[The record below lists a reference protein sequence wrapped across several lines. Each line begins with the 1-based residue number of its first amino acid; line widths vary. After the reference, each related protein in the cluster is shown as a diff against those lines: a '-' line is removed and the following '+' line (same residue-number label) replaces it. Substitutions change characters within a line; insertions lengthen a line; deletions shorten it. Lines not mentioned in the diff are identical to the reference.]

1 VSSIYTKYSYDAEKK
16 LDTDVGMLYNLPA
29 MTPPLEKEEPARI
42 LVIDDEPV
50 IRDLLFD
57 VLSRKGYRVDTA
69 EDGAVG
75 LKKAEAK
82 KYTVVFTD
90 IRMPG
95 MNGVEVYKRLKTIS
109 PESRVIV
116 LTGYGLEEMIQEAL
130 ALGAFADVK
139 KPFDL
144 ELIYGLVQRA
154 VTSREAEPERDI
166 G

>member
-1 VSSIYTKYSYDAEKK
+1 
-16 LDTDVGMLYNLPA
+16 
-29 MTPPLEKEEPARI
+29 MTPELEREESAQI
-42 LVIDDEPV
+42 LIIDDEPV

-57 VLSRKGYRVDTA
+57 VLSRKGYKVDTA

-75 LKKAEAK
+75 LKKAKANR
-82 KYTVVFTD
+82 YTVVFTD

-95 MNGVEVYKRLKTIS
+95 MNGVEVYKKLKTIS

-116 LTGYGLEEMIQEAL
+116 MTGYGLEEMIQEAL
-130 ALGAFADVK
+130 DLGAFADVK

-154 VTSREAEPERDI
+154 ITSLEEEPEKESK
-166 G
+166 